1 MPIFELRQKPSNMYH
16 RVSRHRRYC
25 KPGFALVVALT
36 LMGFIFLLVVSL
48 ATSAR
53 LEMATS
59 SSQKTATLARENA
72 RLGLLTALAHLQR
85 SAGPD
90 QRATAR
96 ADILGSADPVN
107 KYWTGVWST
116 TDGTL
121 QTWLVSGNASSQH
134 PVDFTP
140 DLEPDNAVVLLGSEG
155 QAGAVEAPLVSI
167 ESVEGDTMGHYA
179 YWIADEGIKAR
190 INLDDTRWNSSEAA
204 AVQSGRQV
212 SGRFGIEAMSVWHPL
227 ADYQGDS
234 GWGHALGQLVSE
246 SQLPL
251 LFQSWSSGD
260 ASAIDWQSHT
270 HDATLVSNSLAVD
283 ASGGGLKL
291 DLSRIL
297 EPGFYAPGYGESD
310 LLIEDADAPMITWGA
325 LRSFANPWDTWAQA
339 QVNYPQ
345 VAPRAPRSDQAGLF
359 PIPVLVQMGWGAI
372 RSGTGPGST
381 LLLTMKPVV
390 VLVNP
395 YDTALEPASYQLV
408 WTPDEGRGLVMITFD
423 PEPRPA
429 AAEFQEGVNTRPTEF
444 YPKNL
449 LGEYPTLTI
458 RDAAFEPGE
467 IKVFSPIETEEYP
480 DAGENGIELGSQ
492 YPSVAYSWKDTRRE
506 LGSYT
511 RSADGKVTLQI
522 SGGKMT
528 VDYRLLE
535 GAAWAP
541 LQSIQEIGIG
551 MSPSA
556 SQVGNAGQPKIQ
568 VSLEP
573 ESAGAMPPSI
583 NLIRR
588 RLVMRS
594 SASSYVSDYYTGS
607 GLRWLADFNPRAYG
621 ANARPPEWNSHPLWM
636 ADAGNTNNQLPVGA
650 DWFVDYELTASGAP
664 RGFWGPSTD
673 ASGESVTTLFSVP
686 RTPILSL
693 GFLQHAPMG
702 LRVWDPAY
710 PFGNSYANPFVPLE
724 DKDIGYELNEAFW
737 DRYFFS
743 GLTRDEV
750 TDEWEVLNPRIKR
763 LDDTDDTLV
772 DNYQGAAAAVTVE
785 GGFNVN
791 STSLEAWKALLSN
804 FNGQDI
810 DYYNTQTGQSS
821 QAHLGSS
828 FFRTLNPNGSG
839 GEDWR
844 GYHALSDEQIERLA
858 AQIVYRI
865 RERGAPFTSLQEF
878 VNRPLGELSGLLQ
891 EAIDSDETVSVD
903 GVEYPPTGIN
913 DDLKTPRVSTYD
925 AGTVSSPSAGLG
937 ARSTAS
943 PGWLTQADI
952 LTAVAPLIQVR
963 SDTFIIRAYGN
974 TTDPIS
980 GEVVAEARCEAVVQR
995 VPRPLNPT
1003 GADPSSPDYY
1013 TVADNFGR
1021 AFTIIHFKWLN

>member
-1 MPIFELRQKPSNMYH
+1 MPIFEHRQTPKTMNNGTRRP
-16 RVSRHRRYC
+16 RRYRT
-25 KPGFALVVALT
+25 PGFALVVALS

-53 LEMATS
+53 LEMAASGT
-59 SSQKTATLARENA
+59 QRTATLARENA

-90 QRATAR
+90 ERATAR

-107 KYWTGVWST
+107 RYWTGVWAT

-121 QTWLVSGNASSQH
+121 QTWLVSGNASPQH
-134 PVDFTP
+134 ALDFTP
-140 DLEPDNAVVLLGSEG
+140 AVEPDNAVVLLGSEG
-155 QAGAVEAPLVSI
+155 DASAVEAPLVSI
-167 ESVEGDTMGHYA
+167 ESAAGEQLGHYA
-179 YWIADEGIKAR
+179 YWISDEGIKAR
-190 INLDDTRWNSSEAA
+190 INLDQTSWNSTDAA
-204 AVQSGRQV
+204 VVQSGRQV
-212 SGRFGIEAMSVWHPL
+212 SERFGIEAMDVWHPL
-227 ADYQGDS
+227 ADYLGDS

-251 LFQSWSSGD
+251 VFQSWSAGD
-260 ASAIDWQSHT
+260 ASAIDWQAHSH
-270 HDATLVSNSLAVD
+270 DVTLVSNSLAVD

-297 EPGFYAPGYGESD
+297 DPGFNTPGFGD
-310 LLIEDADAPMITWGA
+310 ADALIEDADAPMLTWGA
-325 LRSFANPWDTWAQA
+325 LRSFANPWATWAQA
-339 QVNYPQ
+339 QASYPQ
-345 VAPRAPRSDQAGLF
+345 LAPRAPRSDQAGHF

-395 YDTALEPASYQLV
+395 YDTALAPASYQLV

-458 RDAAFEPGE
+458 RAAGFEPGE
-467 IKVFSPIETEEYP
+467 IKVFSPIETGEYP
-480 DAGENGIELGSQ
+480 EPGENGIELGSQ
-492 YPSVAYSWKDTRRE
+492 YPSAAYSWKDTRRE

-528 VDYRLLE
+528 VDYRMQE
-535 GAAWAP
+535 GAAWAS

-573 ESAGAMPPSI
+573 ESSGALPPSI

-594 SASSYVSDYYTGS
+594 SASSYVSDNYTGS

-621 ANARPPEWNSHPLWM
+621 SNARPPEWSSHPLWM
-636 ADAGNTNNQLPVGA
+636 ADAGNTNNHLPVGA
-650 DWFVDYELTASGAP
+650 DWFVDYELTTEGTP

-686 RTPILSL
+686 RTPVLSL

-710 PFGNSYANPFVPLE
+710 PFANSYASPFVPLE

-743 GLTRDEV
+743 GLHRDEV
-750 TDEWEVLNPRIKR
+750 TGEWEALNPRIKR
-763 LDDTDDTLV
+763 LDDADDTLV
-772 DNYQGAAAAVTVE
+772 DNYQGAAAAVMIE
-785 GGFNVN
+785 GGFNIN
-791 STSLEAWKALLSN
+791 STSLEAWKAFLSN
-804 FNGQDI
+804 FSGQDI
-810 DYYNTQTGQSS
+810 DYYHTQTGQRS
-821 QAHLGSS
+821 QVRLGNS
-828 FFRTLNPNGSG
+828 FFRTLNPNDSG
-839 GEDWR
+839 AVDWS
-844 GYHALSDEQIERLA
+844 GYHTLTDQQVERLA

-865 RERGAPFTSLQEF
+865 RERGAPFTSLQAF

-913 DDLKTPRVSTYD
+913 DSLKTPRVSTYD
-925 AGTVSSPSAGLG
+925 AATVSSPSAGLG
-937 ARSTAS
+937 ARSTAA

-995 VPRPLNPT
+995 VPRPLNPAGT
-1003 GADPSSPDYY
+1003 DPSSPDYY
-1013 TVADNFGR
+1013 TVADDFGR